1 MPFITADNVRETS
14 TTSGTGALTLAGAV
28 SGYRRFRDVVSA
40 VGDQFDYRITDGTA
54 WEVGV
59 GTYSGTDTLTRTK
72 VLYSSNSN
80 AAVNFSNNS
89 KDVVLTLLAD
99 RAAAIGKRNVL
110 VNSSFRFW
118 QRGNPITC
126 ADGAMGPDGW
136 FLLSESGSVVVSP
149 GSNWYGTGIGK
160 FAVASVSSTQRIGFG
175 QVLWG
180 TDVYNSNGGS
190 DIWWLQAHV
199 TAPSAVTVRIAVL
212 YNTGTA
218 DAAARDMVNNWAS
231 TTYTA
236 GNFFHANWAPLAV
249 ASMVPGLSG
258 GDFSLPVEIS
268 SGLKNIGILIWTQ
281 DQLTSGQELSISEP
295 ILSPVGVPQRY
306 APPDYGAELAACQR
320 RFCKTFPLATAPADN
335 AGFNGSLPG
344 QSIASSID
352 PEVNWRFPVTM
363 GKTPTVALFNPTST
377 TAGQWAGWAGALANA
392 RSYYPSENGA
402 VIDNTDVAAA
412 STASFFIHATSEAE
426 PCS

>member
-1 MPFITADNVRETS
+1 MSFITADNVRETS

-40 VGDQFDYRITDGTA
+40 GDQFDYRITDGTA

-59 GTYSGTDTLTRTK
+59 GTYSGTDTLTRTN

-80 AAVNFSNNS
+80 VAVNFSSNS
-89 KDVVLTLLAD
+89 KDVTLAFLAD
-99 RAAAIGKRNVL
+99 RAAAIGNRNVL

-149 GSNWYGTGIGK
+149 GSNYYGTGIGK

-190 DIWWLQAHV
+190 DIWWLQCRV

-212 YNTGTA
+212 YNGGTA

-249 ASMVPGLSG
+249 SSMVPGLSG
-258 GDFSLPVEIS
+258 GDFSLPVEIV

-281 DQLTSGQELSISEP
+281 DQLTSGQELTISEP
-295 ILSPVGVPQRY
+295 ILSPIGVPQRY
-306 APPDYGAELAACQR
+306 FPPDYTAELAACQR
-320 RFCKTFPLATAPADN
+320 RFFKTFEPDVAPVQNVGNGRGALRFTTYGAGVGHLSQNFPVVMGKIPTITTYNIGAADANWRDTTNSLNRTAGTTGISRSGLGITCDTPATAMA
-335 AGFNGSLPG
+335 
-344 QSIASSID
+344 
-352 PEVNWRFPVTM
+352 VNVIHI
-363 GKTPTVALFNPTST
+363 
-377 TAGQWAGWAGALANA
+377 TA
-392 RSYYPSENGA
+392 
-402 VIDNTDVAAA
+402 
-412 STASFFIHATSEAE
+412 EAE